1 MEIIRFDGIDK
12 GLYELVAPVVMN
24 PAVLRQNNNYP
35 FKTTF
40 RYVWHVAVEDGA
52 VMGFMPLKPLPQVSA
67 LTTIIYAMMMPV
79 SRTPCWRVS

>member
-35 FKTTF
+35 FKTTSGMSGMWLWKTV
-40 RYVWHVAVEDGA
+40 R
-52 VMGFMPLKPLPQVSA
+52 
-67 LTTIIYAMMMPV
+67 
-79 SRTPCWRVS
+79 